1 MDFFVLPSL
10 FEGLP
15 MSILEIMSQK
25 KIVIAT
31 NVGGNKEI
39 IKDGEN
45 GYLIESQNIRELEI
59 KILTI
64 CNSLEEIQ
72 ELEKNA
78 RLTIEKDFSLESMV
92 TKYYNYYVT
101 ILNRN

>member
-1 MDFFVLPSL
+1 ML
-10 FEGLP
+10 FR
-15 MSILEIMSQK
+15 S
-25 KIVIAT
+25 
-31 NVGGNKEI
+31 
-39 IKDGEN
+39 DGEN

-59 KILTI
+59 KILKI